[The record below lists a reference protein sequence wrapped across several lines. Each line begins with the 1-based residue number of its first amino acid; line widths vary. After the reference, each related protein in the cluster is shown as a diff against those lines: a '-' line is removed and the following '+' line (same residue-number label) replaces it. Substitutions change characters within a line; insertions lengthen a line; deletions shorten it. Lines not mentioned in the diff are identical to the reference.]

1 MFALLLLD
9 ASLIGAAAVTL
20 ATSFALGDLVGARHS
35 LQRSIKDAPLFYSF
49 YAFFLAAAGAVVL
62 IPGAPLGLI
71 TEGVQALA
79 GVLLPASTVILIMLC
94 NDKEILGP
102 WVNKPWLNGVA
113 GVIVGVLVLLSLTLT
128 AATLLPHLSGR
139 QLAAGL
145 IGGTVLGLGAVPAAG
160 CYRGGFPPGGGL
172 PGRGRPLGRRRAHA
186 GGGAAHL
193 ADAAARLAAPA
204 GLVAAPQARHD
215 RPAVLPGRLPWDW

>member
-20 ATSFALGDLVGARHS
+20 ATSFALGDVVGAQHS
-35 LQRSIKDAPLFYSF
+35 LQRSISEAPLFYSF
-49 YAFFLAAAGAVVL
+49 YAFFLAAAAAVVL
-62 IPGAPLGLI
+62 VPGVPLGLI

-79 GVLLPASTVILIMLC
+79 GVLLPASTIILIMLC

-128 AATLLPHLSGR
+128 VATLFPHLTGG
-139 QLAAGL
+139 QLATMLTAGAV
-145 IGGTVLGLGAVPAAG
+145 IGLGAGAAG
-160 CYRGGFPPGGGL
+160 CCSG
-172 PGRGRPLGRRRAHA
+172 
-186 GGGAAHL
+186 
-193 ADAAARLAAPA
+193 
-204 GLVAAPQARHD
+204 
-215 RPAVLPGRLPWDW
+215 